1 MNRILSL
8 TTLLLLSFGL
18 LRAGAGAG
26 PGTSSPAPAVSATAP
41 SHASASAAVSPS
53 IALSTEHTPSPA
65 NSPETLAEA
74 KRQLAAL
81 NLTKAEKR
89 AARRELK
96 RMVKEMVAQRKAE
109 LRGETSATAS
119 LAAAAPAAAAPK
131 GVSNRLK
138 LILAAVIGA
147 AGIVFLFVSSTV
159 GAILLLGALGFLIWY
174 LVETN

>member
-8 TTLLLLSFGL
+8 TTLLVLSCTLLC
-18 LRAGAGAG
+18 AGVGPG
-26 PGTSSPAPAVSATAP
+26 PGTTGAVPAVSATAP
-41 SHASASAAVSPS
+41 SSASAASALSPS
-53 IALSTEHTPSPA
+53 VTLSTERTPSPA

-74 KRQLAAL
+74 KRQLAEL

-96 RMVKEMVAQRKAE
+96 RMVKDMIAQHRANE
-109 LRGETSATAS
+109 SGASLTAS
-119 LAAAAPAAAAPK
+119 TAATVAAPAVAPR

-147 AGIVFLFVSSTV
+147 AGVVFLFISSTA
-159 GAILLLGALGFLIWY
+159 GAIFLVVALGFLIWY